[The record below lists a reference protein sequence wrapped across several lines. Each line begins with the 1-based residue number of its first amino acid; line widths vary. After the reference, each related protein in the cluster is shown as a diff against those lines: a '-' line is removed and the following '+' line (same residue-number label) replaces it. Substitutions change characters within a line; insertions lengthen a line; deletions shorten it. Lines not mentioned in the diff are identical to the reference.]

1 MVTGRRYGQPAL
13 DVIEGGALYADR
25 VDWPSTRARILAAAG
40 RVSDPVALHE
50 QLRAVVRQTGGP
62 HSGLVV
68 PGVAGRPTPPAVPV
82 RVAAVVDGAEV
93 LVLPACMGD
102 RRLVRSYAAA
112 GGQALRA
119 LPQVRGWVLDL
130 RSNNGGRCPRADPLS
145 RT

>member
-1 MVTGRRYGQPAL
+1 M
-13 DVIEGGALYADR
+13 
-25 VDWPSTRARILAAAG
+25 
-40 RVSDPVALHE
+40 
-50 QLRAVVRQTGGP
+50 VRQTGGP

-82 RVAAVVDGAEV
+82 PVAGVVDGAGV

-130 RSNNGGRCPRADPLS
+130 RGNNGGSMSARRPAVTHMTAVGVILS
-145 RT
+145 AN